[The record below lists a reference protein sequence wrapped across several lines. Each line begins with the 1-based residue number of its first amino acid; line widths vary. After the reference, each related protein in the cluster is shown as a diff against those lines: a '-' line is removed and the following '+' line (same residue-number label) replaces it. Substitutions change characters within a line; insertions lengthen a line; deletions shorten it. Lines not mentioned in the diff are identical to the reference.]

1 MLVNKDRGEQLFRIF
16 SKFARMERWKA
27 AVLSI
32 ALFMLINTTALAQC
46 AMCRATAESAT
57 ENVDKGIGE
66 GLNSGIVYLMVL
78 PYLLLGTVAI
88 VFFRKKIVSFFKPE
102 AA

>member
-1 MLVNKDRGEQLFRIF
+1 MKKALTYVIVVLLVAILVNQAD
-16 SKFARMERWKA
+16 
-27 AVLSI
+27 
-32 ALFMLINTTALAQC
+32 AQC

-66 GLNSGIVYLMVL
+66 GLNGGIVYLMVL
-78 PYLLLGTVAI
+78 PYLLLGTVLL
-88 VFFRKKIVSFFKPE
+88 VFFRKKIVALFKPQ